1 MALDKS
7 ESSRE
12 NVSDLAEARRERLNK
27 SSIAYGRRHNDESD
41 GPNQQAQTDDAVQ
54 VKSTDKPNVRQVSSG
69 RRFNRQKVDR
79 IKAELESGQYEMNPL
94 QIADLFIDH
103 ERHC

>member
-7 ESSRE
+7 ESSSK
-12 NVSDLAEARRERLNK
+12 NVSDLANARRERLNK
-27 SSIAYGRRHNDESD
+27 SSIAYGRRNSD
-41 GPNQQAQTDDAVQ
+41 DSGGPNQQAQANDAALE
-54 VKSTDKPNVRQVSSG
+54 KPTDKPNVRPVSGG

-79 IKAELESGQYEMNPL
+79 IKAELASGQYQINPL
-94 QIADLFIDH
+94 QVADLFIDH

>member
-7 ESSRE
+7 EGNNR
-12 NVSDLAEARRERLNK
+12 NVSDLADARRDRLNK
-27 SSIAYGRRHNDESD
+27 SSIAYGRRNCDD
-41 GPNQQAQTDDAVQ
+41 PGGPNRQAQIDDAEQ
-54 VKSTDKPNVRQVSSG
+54 DKLADKPNVRQVSGG
-69 RRFNRQKVDR
+69 RRFDRQKVDR
-79 IKAELESGQYEMNPL
+79 IKAELASGQYAIDPL